1 MAGYSSEDLCNEY
14 CGKRYVTR
22 YELRRILGSQLIDYQ
37 WNILRKFRDENR
49 CNLFLRSIN
58 NSRFGYTSTQTLD
71 RKFADYEDRLNRMK
85 EIFSDISERPDERRK
100 MNNAVYLTLLR
111 AASQLDEKTVDDLTL
126 KAMIN
131 GLYREDIPNI
141 IRF

>member
-1 MAGYSSEDLCNEY
+1 MAGYSSEDLCNES
-14 CGKRYVTR
+14 CEKRYVTR

-85 EIFSDISERPDERRK
+85 EIFSDISE
-100 MNNAVYLTLLR
+100 
-111 AASQLDEKTVDDLTL
+111 
-126 KAMIN
+126 
-131 GLYREDIPNI
+131 
-141 IRF
+141 